1 MCGNRFCIAIPTGSS
16 DPRRSLHRRWQS
28 FSNNGCHRPKTGAK
42 SWREQSMPPRI
53 SISIIGW
60 VASTLSM
67 ESLCS
72 GGTQWQASWSPPS
85 KFDEARTCSQSGF
98 SSDTPYSHC
107 CFTQCQGLQLQR
119 AEKRARCDRRQSR
132 CTSSKIEFGGLPSQ
146 PHGSNRTTEN
156 HLRPFAKRQAC
167 VCRLPR
173 GPKSHRQNSNCKNAL
188 GKPLKGAPSLA
199 SKEIEAAQ
207 SCMSALPQKR
217 ANWQTSA

>member
-1 MCGNRFCIAIPTGSS
+1 YRLYQSGSDVLTSRFSNWSPTAQAGLDAYLRPTWTLRRTCFLVTGAFSSTFTAYAMCGNRFCIAIPTGSS

-53 SISIIGW
+53 SILIIGW

-119 AEKRARCDRRQSR
+119 AEKRARCDRRQ
-132 CTSSKIEFGGLPSQ
+132 
-146 PHGSNRTTEN
+146 
-156 HLRPFAKRQAC
+156 
-167 VCRLPR
+167 
-173 GPKSHRQNSNCKNAL
+173 
-188 GKPLKGAPSLA
+188 
-199 SKEIEAAQ
+199 
-207 SCMSALPQKR
+207 
-217 ANWQTSA
+217 